1 MSTTTIAYRR
11 YGPYRDAEG
20 NRTFV
25 IVHLA
30 EEDGTR
36 RLSMQGE
43 EYAKGARDWFAAG
56 QHHGSAPAALVAL
69 WHRWHLN
76 DMQSGCIHQESRYQA
91 DARERPAWNNEYTG
105 STGDTLSGPCAE
117 CGYRYGT
124 AWLYEPLPDDILD
137 QIEAAAKEPA
147 HA

>member
-1 MSTTTIAYRR
+1 MMHKPAEHLRPGDILTRGFLVTTT
-11 YGPYRDAEG
+11 PEVND
-20 NRTFV
+20 
-25 IVHLA
+25 
-30 EEDGTR
+30 
-36 RLSMQGE
+36 
-43 EYAKGARDWFAAG
+43 
-56 QHHGSAPAALVAL
+56 QHGVTATVVAL